1 MVTRV
6 PLVTFVIGLT
16 AAAAA
21 GAATSGEEP
30 PPSRAARS
38 GYVEVPGGR
47 LWYEMAGSGD
57 PLVLI
62 HGNAG
67 DLRHWDHQ
75 FQPLARHYRVI
86 RYDLRG
92 YGKSTVPVE
101 RQPYADHDD
110 LAALLD
116 HLRISKA
123 HIAGWSMGCAI
134 AVDFVLAYPQR
145 AASLIAI
152 GPWVS
157 GYSSPA
163 AEKLFVDLRAVAT
176 AASQRGA
183 QAAVDAWMNAP
194 FFASATHD
202 SSARA
207 EFARIASDYSWWAFS
222 HASPQRPLDPAAI
235 NRLGTIKAPTLIMT
249 AEHDIPA
256 CREVADLLDSVVP
269 KARKV
274 VVAGTGH
281 LLHMEKPRE
290 FNQTLGTFIRS
301 QSSR

>member
-1 MVTRV
+1 
-6 PLVTFVIGLT
+6 
-16 AAAAA
+16 
-21 GAATSGEEP
+21 
-30 PPSRAARS
+30 
-38 GYVEVPGGR
+38 
-47 LWYEMAGSGD
+47 MAGSGD

-75 FQPLARHYRVI
+75 WRFLAPHYRVI
-86 RYDLRG
+86 RYDVRG
-92 YGKSTVPVE
+92 YGKSAVPVE
-101 RQPYADHDD
+101 GQPYADHED

-123 HIAGWSMGCAI
+123 HVAGWSMGCGI
-134 AVDFVLAYPQR
+134 AVDFVLAYPHR
-145 AASLIAI
+145 VASLIAI

-163 AEKLFVDLRAVAT
+163 AERLFADVRAIAT
-176 AASQRGA
+176 AASQRGP

-194 FFASATHD
+194 FFAATIQT

-222 HASPQRPLDPAAI
+222 HKSAQRALEPPAI

-256 CREVADLLDSVVP
+256 CREIADLLDSAVP
-269 KARKV
+269 DSRRV
-274 VVAGTGH
+274 VVADTGH
-281 LLHMEKPRE
+281 LLHMEKPKE
-290 FNQTLGTFIRS
+290 FNQTLLAFIRG
-301 QSSR
+301 QPRQ